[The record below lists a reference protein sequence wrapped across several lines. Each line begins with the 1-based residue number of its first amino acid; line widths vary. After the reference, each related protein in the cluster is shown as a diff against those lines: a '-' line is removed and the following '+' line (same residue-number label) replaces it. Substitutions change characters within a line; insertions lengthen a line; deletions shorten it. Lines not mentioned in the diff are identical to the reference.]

1 MAQKWDYL
9 IVWLADARH
18 VQEAALN
25 GAPFA
30 IPNQPNK
37 HARSKPELGP
47 FLAYLGAEGW
57 ELAGSAFTWTLI
69 FKRPKG

>member
-18 VQEAALN
+18 VQEAELN

-37 HARSKPELGP
+37 RARSKPELGP

-69 FKRPKG
+69 LNRPKG